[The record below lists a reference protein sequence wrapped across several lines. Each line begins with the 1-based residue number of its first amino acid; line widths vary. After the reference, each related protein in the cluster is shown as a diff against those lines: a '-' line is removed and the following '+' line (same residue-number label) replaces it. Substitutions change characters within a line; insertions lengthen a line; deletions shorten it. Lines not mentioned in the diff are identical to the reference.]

1 MYPNSGPVLPSETVF
16 QQSPKYQKGRVTSP
30 GGGMK
35 PFIFGLDL
43 REVAGFSIQ
52 NQQAVVDRLVRH
64 VVFFGGS
71 QELDCTG
78 QVSQV
83 L

>member
-1 MYPNSGPVLPSETVF
+1 
-16 QQSPKYQKGRVTSP
+16 
-30 GGGMK
+30 MK

-43 REVAGFSIQ
+43 REVTGLFIQ
-52 NQQAVVDRLVRH
+52 DQQSVVDRLVRH
-64 VVFFGGS
+64 VVSFGGS
-71 QELDCTG
+71 QELDRTG